1 MCTGSDL
8 GRGHSSLRHSSP
20 SLTKVPLRYYFMT
33 SIFDQRMLKF
43 FNGASGMNL
52 YTNFE
57 GERAPKN
64 EKETLNF
71 AQIVPKRAQKRHF

>member
-1 MCTGSDL
+1 MCAGSDL
-8 GRGHSSLRHSSP
+8 GKGHSSLRHLNP

-57 GERAPKN
+57 RAAPK
-64 EKETLNF
+64 KM
-71 AQIVPKRAQKRHF
+71 KK